1 MKKQIKPTV
10 KARLFQGA
18 FLLVIPFLLNDVTP
32 VVLGQGDSSNQSS
45 THARA
50 QWVWQNPLPQGNWL
64 FGVSFTDANNGTAV
78 GGYGAIVRTTD
89 GGAHWLSQ
97 TSGTTS
103 DLNAVSFT
111 DANNGTAVS
120 WYGIIIRT
128 TDGGTNWVQQ
138 NSGTGNFLWGVSF
151 TDANNGTAVGEDGT
165 IRRTTNGGQTWV
177 HQTSGTTNFLWG
189 VSFTDA
195 NNGTAVGGT
204 AAD

>member
-78 GGYGAIVRTTD
+78 GWYGTILRTTD
-89 GGAHWLSQ
+89 GGRNWVLQ
-97 TSGTTS
+97 PSGI
-103 DLNAVSFT
+103 L
-111 DANNGTAVS
+111 
-120 WYGIIIRT
+120 
-128 TDGGTNWVQQ
+128 GTNI
-138 NSGTGNFLWGVSF
+138 GLYGVSF
-151 TDANNGTAVGEDGT
+151 TDANTGTVVGGVTDAT
-165 IRRTTNGGQTWV
+165 ILRTTDG
-177 HQTSGTTNFLWG
+177 
-189 VSFTDA
+189 
-195 NNGTAVGGT
+195 
-204 AAD
+204 